1 MSSEGPAPLH
11 VESVS
16 VGVASV
22 RARGFFMSQD
32 LRGPTCVLHNRW
44 TLALRSRSLETRASS
59 VASSRLDPSAWLVGN
74 DARADPGIPSC
85 VRESRYELTGMLS
98 ALTPSLRSSIRR
110 ALKEARQEQPTNGHL
125 SADRGPGAHR
135 NCHAVYAGWRRGGR
149 AFWDGD
155 AWHADAVSVELSLEL
170 GSYNGGS
177 GDFVTVNLLELTG
190 DSSDRLEPL
199 EEIPVELTGLDD
211 IGRLPLPPQLLEVSR
226 AQLGPSPAS
235 IAATTPSAGKRAS
248 SKRAA
253 LS

>member
-1 MSSEGPAPLH
+1 MA
-11 VESVS
+11 
-16 VGVASV
+16 
-22 RARGFFMSQD
+22 
-32 LRGPTCVLHNRW
+32 
-44 TLALRSRSLETRASS
+44 
-59 VASSRLDPSAWLVGN
+59 
-74 DARADPGIPSC
+74 I
-85 VRESRYELTGMLS
+85 
-98 ALTPSLRSSIRR
+98 SLRIED
-110 ALKEARQEQPTNGHL
+110 L
-125 SADRGPGAHR
+125 GPIGIAMR
-135 NCHAVYAGWRRGGR
+135 STQGGVEVAVPSGTATPGMP
-149 AFWDGD
+149 
-155 AWHADAVSVELSLEL
+155 DAVSVELSLEL